1 MSSARATLVS
11 RVEDYLLRV
20 LRRIAPGLDKLMMVY
35 VAGQSFESV
44 EREVTKRVALGTLRI
59 YRAFGGIEGR
69 AVALYRS
76 FTRALASIQASLED
90 IVSFSS
96 SYMSLLFVVSMLAVV
111 VTAWTLRLFPH
122 P

>member
-1 MSSARATLVS
+1 MSSARASLVS
-11 RVEDYLLRV
+11 RIEDYLLRV
-20 LRRIAPGLDKLMMVY
+20 LRRLAPGVDKLMMVY

-44 EREVTKRVALGTLRI
+44 ERELTKKVTLGTLKA
-59 YRAFGGIEGR
+59 YRLFGGIETR
-69 AVALYRS
+69 AVSFYRR
-76 FTRALASIQASLED
+76 FTSALASLQSSLED

-111 VTAWTLRLFPH
+111 VTAWTLHLFPH